1 MTDGT
6 VWNVPLRL
14 GNHELAKK
22 RPVSVVWVG
31 EYRVM
36 ENIWWKLS
44 STLTVGPHL
53 R

>member
-14 GNHELAKK
+14 VNHELVKK

-31 EYRVM
+31 
-36 ENIWWKLS
+36 
-44 STLTVGPHL
+44 STG
-53 R
+53 